1 LDPKNVCVQGKPL
14 AREKG
19 LVFLGNPEDVQ
30 PHPLADSR
38 RVPIRRLMARLG
50 LTEFQN
56 VGPLEDRPLAPR
68 RVTLPLRQHAG
79 VAAVAVVHVG
89 ERVEAGDLLAAPAP
103 ETLGARIHA
112 SISGVVTSV
121 NGSVV
126 IEAHA

>member
-1 LDPKNVCVQGKPL
+1 MGDGPLQRLMPAHGAAGDGQQSGWCV
-14 AREKG
+14 REYKDG
-19 LVFLGNPEDVQ
+19 
-30 PHPLADSR
+30 H
-38 RVPIRRLMARLG
+38 RRLAGG
-50 LTEFQN
+50 L
-56 VGPLEDRPLAPR
+56 DR
-68 RVTLPLRQHAG
+68 
-79 VAAVAVVHVG
+79 VAA